1 MSFHR
6 LLYVRG
12 SWTLE
17 SKDKSLALKYIQ
29 PDYWERVFLLVMRN
43 PLRLLLILV
52 LVSGGLP
59 LLSADVAKTV
69 ERYRASFEKRM
80 NAELDQ
86 HGRAARDLRLS
97 YLAALE
103 KLKRDMARAENLK
116 GAAQVLE
123 EIDLVAEG
131 EELKA
136 LPANVDYR
144 FKRAREK
151 WERGL
156 QEIRAAR
163 NKKLQSTVDLYFEA
177 LDAEKRRLT
186 RKGAI
191 KDALAIE
198 AEGKRVVELPEVKA
212 LSKGPAP
219 SGEPSEKLQNFAL
232 ATRGATAL
240 GAKRPEA
247 LIDGKEVYNKYNGF
261 AYEKIPC
268 DFTVALK
275 TTQVLSRIRLLLPDL
290 QRRKY
295 GYRILT
301 SKDGESWE
309 VVHSAKN
316 VRAGWQEV
324 ELEKLEARFIRI
336 NGLSNTAND
345 EFHVVEIQALG
356 R

>member
-1 MSFHR
+1 MVLS
-6 LLYVRG
+6 LLLACSLPAGAAVTE
-12 SWTLE
+12 TLE
-17 SKDKSLALKYIQ
+17 K
-29 PDYWERVFLLVMRN
+29 
-43 PLRLLLILV
+43 
-52 LVSGGLP
+52 
-59 LLSADVAKTV
+59 
-69 ERYRASFEKRM
+69 YRASFEKRM
-80 NAELDQ
+80 NQELDEQ
-86 HGRAARDLRLS
+86 GNAARDLRGR
-97 YLAALE
+97 YLEALK
-103 KLKRDMARAENLK
+103 KLKVELGRAQNLK
-116 GAAQVLE
+116 GAAQVVD
-123 EIDLVAEG
+123 EIEMIEDG
-131 EELKA
+131 EETED
-136 LPANVDYR
+136 LPQNADPKFRRIRQN
-144 FKRAREK
+144 

-156 QEIRAAR
+156 TEIRTAR
-163 NKKLQSTVDLYFEA
+163 NKKLNTTVNLYLKA
-177 LDAEKRRLT
+177 LDTEKRRLT
-186 RKGAI
+186 RAGKI

-198 AEGKRVVELPEVKA
+198 AEGKRVLELPEVKA